1 MRPVFTE
8 SELAAYLDETL
19 PAEESSRVEQAL
31 RQSEALRRRLAGL
44 SARRDR
50 GEHSVASIWR
60 QHRIAC
66 PSRRQLGAYLLDAL
80 SPELADYIRFHL
92 EVAGCGACAAN
103 LQDLRDQQRAEEEP
117 TTRRQ
122 RFFQSS
128 AGYLP
133 ASRRG
138 E

>member
-1 MRPVFTE
+1 MPRSFTD

-19 PAEESSRVEQAL
+19 PAGEASQIEESL
-31 RQSEALRRRLAGL
+31 RQSAPLRHRLAQL

-50 GEHSVASIWR
+50 GEHNVASIWR

-66 PSRRQLGAYLLDAL
+66 PSRSQLGAYLLDAL
-80 SPELADYIRFHL
+80 APELADYIRFHL

-103 LQDLRDQQRAEEEP
+103 LEDLRAQQQAEEEP

-133 ASRRG
+133 SSRRSK
-138 E
+138 